1 MTDPVELIAE
11 GVRGLIAQDP
21 HSLPDTTLLMSTE
34 SIVRIMNQLS
44 GVMAARL
51 QVIDVRDATV
61 AEYGRQTRSW
71 LVEELHL
78 GQEDASRHMT
88 VAKALP
94 SCPAIGAALEAG
106 DITIDH
112 ARIIAI
118 GVRKVS
124 PEIRDVFEKE
134 MVKAAEFCD
143 PTELARFSR
152 ELRSRL
158 GAEESAE
165 AAEQRKYDARWMRIT
180 PTFEGMHAIDGM
192 LDPASAATLSAALAP
207 LLGRTGADD
216 QRTAGQ
222 RCADGLTSIAE
233 LALRTGELPEHG
245 GEKPQVIVTIG
256 YDALKAD
263 VEAGQ
268 IGSAT
273 MNGFEISP
281 STARMIAC
289 DAGIIPAVLG
299 GAGEVLD
306 LGRKTP
312 LWSLAQRRALRL
324 EDGGCRWPGCK
335 ASLDRCQIHHDDHW
349 AHGGHT
355 KTKNGLHICP
365 FHHWLVHHT
374 NWRIHKDH
382 QGRIR
387 VWRT

>member
-1 MTDPVELIAE
+1 
-11 GVRGLIAQDP
+11 
-21 HSLPDTTLLMSTE
+21 
-34 SIVRIMNQLS
+34 
-44 GVMAARL
+44 
-51 QVIDVRDATV
+51 
-61 AEYGRQTRSW
+61 
-71 LVEELHL
+71 
-78 GQEDASRHMT
+78 MT

-94 SCPAIGAALEAG
+94 SCPAIGAALSAG

-134 MVKAAEFCD
+134 MVTAAEFCD

-158 GAEESAE
+158 GAEDSAQ
-165 AAEQRKYDARWMRIT
+165 AAEQRKYDARWIRIT

-192 LDPASAATLSAALAP
+192 LDPASAATLNAALAP

-216 QRTAGQ
+216 QRSAGQ

-256 YDALKAD
+256 YDTLKAD
-263 VEAGQ
+263 LDGAR

-273 MNGFEISP
+273 MNGLEISP
-281 STARMIAC
+281 ATARMIAC

-299 GAGEVLD
+299 GASEVLD

-312 LWSLAQRRALRL
+312 IWSPAQRRALRL
-324 EDGGCRWPGCK
+324 EDRGCRWPGCK
-335 ASLDRCQIHHDDHW
+335 ASLDRCQIHHLDHW
-349 AHGGHT
+349 THGGHT
-355 KTKNGLHICP
+355 KTTNGLHICR

-374 NWRIHKDH
+374 NWQISKDH
-382 QGRIR
+382 QGQIR

>member
-256 YDALKAD
+256 YDTPQSRPRRRPNRVGHDERARDQPGHRPDDRLRRRDHPRGARRCRRGARPRPQDPAL
-263 VEAGQ
+263 EPCPTTR
-268 IGSAT
+268 AT
-273 MNGFEISP
+273 
-281 STARMIAC
+281 A
-289 DAGIIPAVLG
+289 
-299 GAGEVLD
+299 
-306 LGRKTP
+306 
-312 LWSLAQRRALRL
+312 
-324 EDGGCRWPGCK
+324 
-335 ASLDRCQIHHDDHW
+335 
-349 AHGGHT
+349 
-355 KTKNGLHICP
+355 
-365 FHHWLVHHT
+365 
-374 NWRIHKDH
+374 
-382 QGRIR
+382 
-387 VWRT
+387 